1 MSILS
6 SQIKIVAQSTKSRIA
21 EALKNILLGMPQL
34 KYVAFDRVRLYVS
47 DFRENEI
54 PAAQFIDVAEQITHE
69 RNRVLR
75 TWTISLEVIHK
86 STENEYISQQ
96 DMWNLEYQISRR
108 IWANPNLSIPGV
120 VHCRYVSN
128 STDLH
133 LMEPFYL
140 LRLDFDVLYYEHL
153 VSDC

>member
-1 MSILS
+1 MIL
-6 SQIKIVAQSTKSRIA
+6 SQIKFSPESTKSRIA
-21 EALKNILLGMPQL
+21 RALKAAVESMPQF
-34 KYVAFDRVRLYVS
+34 KYVAFDRVRLYSS
-47 DFRENEI
+47 DFVESEL

-86 STENEYISQQ
+86 STENEYITQQ

-120 VHCRYVSN
+120 IHCKYISN

-133 LMEPFYL
+133 LMQPFYL
-140 LRLDFDVLYYEHL
+140 LRLDFDVLYYEPL
-153 VSDC
+153 VSDS